1 MARVIAVDN
10 NIKSVSSNYAWIIA
24 MIVAFGGFLFGFD
37 TAIISGALPL
47 VKDQFSL
54 STAMEGWFVSAAL
67 VGCITGVSF
76 SGYVSDRFGRK
87 QILLLSAFL
96 FIASSIGCMLPSG
109 IETLIA
115 FRLIGGIGI
124 GIASM
129 LAPLYISEFAP
140 LHMRGRL
147 VSFYQL
153 AITIG
158 IVAAYFS
165 NAYLLGFQQ
174 KENLQGFLQLILVKE
189 TWRAMLGIN
198 LVPAV
203 IFFILLLFVPQTPRW
218 LVRKGYIDEAFS
230 ILKKITGEQE
240 AKKELITIQQSF
252 NAVAPGLKIL
262 LQPGFRQSLLIG
274 VLLPFLGQFSG
285 INAIIYYGP
294 RILNQGGLTLSS
306 SLDGQVTIGII
317 NVLSTF
323 LAIRYVDKLGRRPL
337 LIFGTAGIIIAL
349 IIAAI
354 LFYLQLTVGYAVII
368 TILFFI
374 FCYAFSLG
382 PVQWVIM
389 SEIYPNQVRAKA
401 MTVATMSLWIAAAV
415 VAQIFPWMLETIG
428 AAGAFLFFAACSVCT
443 IILTVKTIPET
454 KNKSLEEIEA
464 FWKRDLVK

>member
-1 MARVIAVDN
+1 MAHVIPLEN
-10 NIKSVSSNYAWIIA
+10 NSKSVSSNYAWLVSL
-24 MIVAFGGFLFGFD
+24 IVAFGGFLFGFD

-47 VKDQFSL
+47 VKEQFAL

-76 SGYVSDRFGRK
+76 SGVISDRFGRK

-109 IETLIA
+109 IEMLIA
-115 FRLIGGIGI
+115 FRLLGGIGI

-140 LHMRGRL
+140 LHIRGAL

-158 IVAAYFS
+158 IVCAYFS
-165 NAYLLGFQQ
+165 NAYLVGFQQ
-174 KENLQGFLQLILVKE
+174 NEHIEGFLNLILVKE
-189 TWRAMLGIN
+189 TWRAMLGMN
-198 LVPAV
+198 LIPAI
-203 IFFILLLFVPQTPRW
+203 IFFILLLFIPQTPRW
-218 LVRKGYIDEAFS
+218 LVKKGYLDEAFF
-230 ILKKITGEQE
+230 ILKKVAGEKEAREEIT
-240 AKKELITIQQSF
+240 TIQQSF
-252 NAVAPGLKIL
+252 NTVSPGLKIL
-262 LQPGFRQSLLIG
+262 LQPGYRKALLIG
-274 VLLPFLGQFSG
+274 MLLPFLGQFSG

-294 RILNQGGLTLSS
+294 RILNQSGLTLSS

-337 LIFGTAGIIIAL
+337 LIFGTTGIIIAL
-349 IIAAI
+349 VITAI
-354 LFYLQLTVGYAVII
+354 LFYLQVTAGYAVIVA
-368 TILFFI
+368 ILFFI

-389 SEIYPNQVRAKA
+389 SEIYPNQIRAKA
-401 MTVATMSLWIAAAV
+401 MTVATMSLWIAAAI

-428 AAGAFLFFAACSVCT
+428 AEGAFLFFAACSVCT
-443 IILTVKTIPET
+443 IILTIKTIPET

-464 FWKRDLVK
+464 FWKKG

>member
-1 MARVIAVDN
+1 MAHVIQLEN
-10 NIKSVSSNYAWIIA
+10 NAKSVSSNYAWLISL
-24 MIVAFGGFLFGFD
+24 IVAFGGFLFGFD

-47 VKDQFSL
+47 VKEQFSL

-67 VGCITGVSF
+67 VGCITGVAF
-76 SGYVSDRFGRK
+76 SGYLSDRFGRK
-87 QILLLSAFL
+87 QILLLSAVL
-96 FIASSIGCMLPSG
+96 FIASSIGCMFPST
-109 IETLIA
+109 IEMLIT
-115 FRLIGGIGI
+115 FRLVGGIGI

-140 LHMRGRL
+140 LQIRGRL

-174 KENLQGFLQLILVKE
+174 KENIYGFLNLILVKE

-198 LVPAV
+198 VIPAI
-203 IFFILLLFVPQTPRW
+203 IFFILLLYVPQTPRW
-218 LVRKGYIDEAFS
+218 LVKKGFIDEAL
-230 ILKKITGEQE
+230 IVLKKAVGEKEARQE
-240 AKKELITIQQSF
+240 ISDIKESF
-252 NAVAPGLKIL
+252 NTVSPGLKIL
-262 LQPGFRQSLLIG
+262 LQPGYRKALLIG

-323 LAIRYVDKLGRRPL
+323 LAIKYVDKLGRRPL
-337 LIFGTAGIIIAL
+337 LIFGTTGIIVAL
-349 IIAAI
+349 LIAAV
-354 LFYLQLTVGYAVII
+354 LFYLKLTSGYAVII

-389 SEIYPNQVRAKA
+389 SEIYPNQIRAKA
-401 MTVATMSLWIAAAV
+401 MTVATMSLWIAATV

-428 AAGAFLFFAACSVCT
+428 AQGAFLFFAACSACT
-443 IILTVKTIPET
+443 IILTIKAIPET

-464 FWKRDLVK
+464 FWKKG

>member
-1 MARVIAVDN
+1 MAQVIPIEN
-10 NIKSVSSNYAWIIA
+10 NLKKISSNYALLVSV
-24 MIVAFGGFLFGFD
+24 IVAFGGFLFGFD

-47 VKDQFSL
+47 VKNQFSL
-54 STAMEGWFVSAAL
+54 NTAMEGWFVSAAL

-76 SGYVSDRFGRK
+76 SGYLSDRFGRK

-96 FIASSIGCMLPSG
+96 FIASSVGCMLPSD
-109 IETLIA
+109 IEVLIA
-115 FRLIGGIGI
+115 FRLLGGIGI

-129 LAPLYISEFAP
+129 LVPLYISEFAP
-140 LHMRGRL
+140 LHIRGSL

-158 IVAAYFS
+158 IVVAYFS

-174 KENLQGFLQLILVKE
+174 NENMQGFLNLILVKE

-198 LVPAV
+198 LVPAI
-203 IFFILLLFVPQTPRW
+203 IFFILLFFVPQTPRW
-218 LVRKGYIDEAFS
+218 LVRKGYINEAFS
-230 ILKKITGEQE
+230 ILKKVTSEKE
-240 AKKELITIQQSF
+240 AKEEITAIQQSF
-252 NAVAPGLKIL
+252 NTVSPGMKIL
-262 LQPGFRQSLLIG
+262 LLPGYSKALLIG

-294 RILNQGGLTLSS
+294 KILNQGGLTLSRS
-306 SLDGQVTIGII
+306 FDGQVTIGIV

-337 LIFGTAGIIIAL
+337 LLFGTAGIIVALVIASV
-349 IIAAI
+349 
-354 LFYLQLTVGYAVII
+354 LFYLQLTAGFAVII

-389 SEIYPNQVRAKA
+389 SEIYPNQIRGKA
-401 MTVATMSLWIAAAV
+401 MTVATMSLWVAAAI

-428 AAGAFLFFAACSVCT
+428 AAGAFLFFAACSVGT
-443 IILTVKTIPET
+443 IILTLKAIPET

-464 FWKRDLVK
+464 FWKKG

>member
-1 MARVIAVDN
+1 MAHVIQLQDN
-10 NIKSVSSNYAWIIA
+10 LKSVSSNYAWLISL
-24 MIVAFGGFLFGFD
+24 IVAFGGFLFGFD

-47 VKDQFSL
+47 VKEQFSL

-67 VGCITGVSF
+67 VGCITGVAF
-76 SGYVSDRFGRK
+76 CGYLSDRFGRK
-87 QILLLSAFL
+87 QILLLSAIL
-96 FIASSIGCMLPSG
+96 FIASSVGCMFPST
-109 IETLIA
+109 IEMLIA
-115 FRLIGGIGI
+115 FRLVGGLGI

-140 LHMRGRL
+140 LHIRGRL

-153 AITIG
+153 AITVG

-165 NAYLLGFQQ
+165 NAWLLGFQQ
-174 KENLQGFLQLILVKE
+174 KENIDGFLNLILVKE

-218 LVRKGYIDEAFS
+218 LVKKGYVDEAFS
-230 ILKKITGEQE
+230 ILKKVTGATE
-240 AKKELITIQQSF
+240 AKKEIVSIQKSF
-252 NAVAPGLKIL
+252 NTVSPGLQIL
-262 LQPGFRQSLLIG
+262 LQPGYRKALLIG

-323 LAIRYVDKLGRRPL
+323 LAIRYVDKLGRKPL
-337 LIFGTAGIIIAL
+337 LIFGTTGIIVSL
-349 IIAAI
+349 VVVAI
-354 LFYLQLTVGYAVII
+354 LFYLQLTTGYAVIL

-389 SEIYPNQVRAKA
+389 SEIYPNQIRAKA

-415 VAQIFPWMLETIG
+415 VAQIFPWMLENFG
-428 AAGAFLFFAACSVCT
+428 AQGAFLFFAACSVCT
-443 IILTVKTIPET
+443 IILTIKTIPET

-464 FWKRDLVK
+464 FWKKG

>member
-1 MARVIAVDN
+1 MAHVIPLEN
-10 NIKSVSSNYAWIIA
+10 NLKSVSSNYAWLVSL
-24 MIVAFGGFLFGFD
+24 IVAFGGFLFGFD

-47 VKDQFSL
+47 VKDQFAL

-76 SGYVSDRFGRK
+76 SGVLSDRFGRK

-96 FIASSIGCMLPSG
+96 FIVSSIGSMFPSG
-109 IETLIA
+109 IEMLIA
-115 FRLIGGIGI
+115 FRLLGGIGI

-140 LHMRGRL
+140 LHIRGAL

-158 IVAAYFS
+158 IVCAYFS
-165 NAYLLGFQQ
+165 NAYLAGFQQ
-174 KENLQGFLQLILVKE
+174 NEDIEGFLNLILVKE
-189 TWRAMLGIN
+189 TWRAMLGMN
-198 LVPAV
+198 LIPAI
-203 IFFILLLFVPQTPRW
+203 IFFILLLFIPQTPRW
-218 LVRKGYIDEAFS
+218 LVKKGYLDEAFF
-230 ILKKITGEQE
+230 ILKKVAGEKEAREEIT
-240 AKKELITIQQSF
+240 TIQQSF
-252 NAVAPGLKIL
+252 NTVSPGLKIL
-262 LQPGFRQSLLIG
+262 LQPGYRKALLIG

-337 LIFGTAGIIIAL
+337 LIFGTTGIIIAL
-349 IIAAI
+349 VITAI
-354 LFYLQLTVGYAVII
+354 LFYLQVTAGYAVIVA
-368 TILFFI
+368 ILFFI

-389 SEIYPNQVRAKA
+389 SEIYPNQIRAKA
-401 MTVATMSLWIAAAV
+401 MTVATMSLWIAAAI

-428 AAGAFLFFAACSVCT
+428 AEGAFLFFAACSVCT
-443 IILTVKTIPET
+443 IILTIKTIPET

-464 FWKRDLVK
+464 FWKKG

>member
-1 MARVIAVDN
+1 MAHVVQLQN
-10 NIKSVSSNYAWIIA
+10 NLKNSSSSYAWIIA

-47 VKDQFSL
+47 VKDQFAL

-76 SGYVSDRFGRK
+76 SGYLSDRFGRK
-87 QILLLSAFL
+87 QILILSAFL
-96 FIASSIGCMLPSG
+96 FIASSVGCMLPSG
-109 IETLIA
+109 IAMLIV

-140 LHMRGRL
+140 LHIRGRL

-153 AITIG
+153 AITLG

-174 KENLQGFLQLILVKE
+174 KDNVQGFLNLILVKE

-198 LVPAV
+198 LIPAI

-230 ILKKITGEQE
+230 ILKKITGERE
-240 AKKELITIQQSF
+240 ARKEITAIQQSF
-252 NAVAPGLKIL
+252 GTVAPDLKIL
-262 LQPGFRQSLLIG
+262 LQPGLRQSLLIG

-294 RILNQGGLTLSS
+294 RILNQGGLTLSN
-306 SLDGQVTIGII
+306 SLDGQVTIGIV

-323 LAIRYVDKLGRRPL
+323 LAIKYVDKLGRRPL
-337 LIFGTAGIIIAL
+337 LIFGTTGIVIAL
-349 IIAAI
+349 VVAAF
-354 LFYLQLTVGYAVII
+354 LFHFKLTAGYAVIT
-368 TILFFI
+368 TILLFI

-428 AAGAFLFFAACSVCT
+428 AEGAFLFFAACSVGT
-443 IILTVKTIPET
+443 IILTIKVIPET

-464 FWKRDLVK
+464 FWKKGH

>member
-1 MARVIAVDN
+1 MAHVIPLEN
-10 NIKSVSSNYAWIIA
+10 NSKSVSSNYAWLVSL
-24 MIVAFGGFLFGFD
+24 IVAFGGFLFGFD

-47 VKDQFSL
+47 VKEQFAL

-76 SGYVSDRFGRK
+76 SGVISDRFGRK

-109 IETLIA
+109 IEMLIA
-115 FRLIGGIGI
+115 FRLLGGIGI

-140 LHMRGRL
+140 LHIRGAL

-158 IVAAYFS
+158 IVCAYFS
-165 NAYLLGFQQ
+165 NAYLVGFQQ
-174 KENLQGFLQLILVKE
+174 NEHIEGFLNLILVKE
-189 TWRAMLGIN
+189 TWRAMLGMN
-198 LVPAV
+198 LIPAI
-203 IFFILLLFVPQTPRW
+203 IFFILLLFIPQTPRW
-218 LVRKGYIDEAFS
+218 LVKKGYLDEAFF
-230 ILKKITGEQE
+230 ILKKVAGEKEAREEIT
-240 AKKELITIQQSF
+240 TIQQSF
-252 NAVAPGLKIL
+252 NTVSPGLKIL
-262 LQPGFRQSLLIG
+262 LQPGYRKALLIG

-294 RILNQGGLTLSS
+294 RILNQSGLTLSS

-337 LIFGTAGIIIAL
+337 LIFGTTGIIIAL
-349 IIAAI
+349 VITAI
-354 LFYLQLTVGYAVII
+354 LFYLQVTAGYAVIVA
-368 TILFFI
+368 ILFFI

-389 SEIYPNQVRAKA
+389 SEIYPNQIRAKA
-401 MTVATMSLWIAAAV
+401 MTVATMSLWIAAAI

-428 AAGAFLFFAACSVCT
+428 AEGAFLFFAACSVCT
-443 IILTVKTIPET
+443 IILTIKTIPET

-464 FWKRDLVK
+464 FWKKG

>member
-1 MARVIAVDN
+1 MAHVIPLEDN
-10 NIKSVSSNYAWIIA
+10 LKSVSSNYAWLVSL
-24 MIVAFGGFLFGFD
+24 IVAFGGFLFGFD

-47 VKDQFSL
+47 VKEQFSL
-54 STAMEGWFVSAAL
+54 STGMEGWFVSAAL

-76 SGYVSDRFGRK
+76 SGVLSDRFGRK

-96 FIASSIGCMLPSG
+96 FIVSSIGCMFPSD
-109 IETLIA
+109 IEMLIA
-115 FRLIGGIGI
+115 FRLLGGIGI

-140 LHMRGRL
+140 LHIRGAL
-147 VSFYQL
+147 VAFYQL

-158 IVAAYFS
+158 IVCAYFS

-174 KENLQGFLQLILVKE
+174 NEHIEGFLNLILVKE

-198 LVPAV
+198 LIPAIV
-203 IFFILLLFVPQTPRW
+203 FFILLLFIPQTPRW
-218 LVRKGYIDEAFS
+218 LVKKGYINEAFL
-230 ILKKITGEQE
+230 ILKKVAGEKEAREEIT
-240 AKKELITIQQSF
+240 TIQRSF
-252 NAVAPGLKIL
+252 NTVSPGLKIL
-262 LQPGFRQSLLIG
+262 LQPGYRKALLIG

-294 RILNQGGLTLSS
+294 KILNQGGLTLSR

-323 LAIRYVDKLGRRPL
+323 LAIKYVDKLGRRPL
-337 LIFGTAGIIIAL
+337 LIFGTTGIIIAL
-349 IIAAI
+349 VITAV
-354 LFYLQLTVGYAVII
+354 LFYLQVTGGYAVIVA
-368 TILFFI
+368 ILFFI

-389 SEIYPNQVRAKA
+389 SEIYPNQIRAKA
-401 MTVATMSLWIAAAV
+401 MTVATMSLWIAAAI
-415 VAQIFPWMLETIG
+415 VAQIFPWLLETIG
-428 AAGAFLFFAACSVCT
+428 AEGAFLFFAVCSVCT
-443 IILTVKTIPET
+443 IILTIKIIPET

-464 FWKRDLVK
+464 FWKRG

>member
-1 MARVIAVDN
+1 MAHVIPLEN
-10 NIKSVSSNYAWIIA
+10 NSKSVSSNYAWLVSL
-24 MIVAFGGFLFGFD
+24 IVAFGGFLFGFD

-47 VKDQFSL
+47 VKEQFAL

-76 SGYVSDRFGRK
+76 SGVISDRFGRK

-109 IETLIA
+109 IEMLIA
-115 FRLIGGIGI
+115 FRLLGGIGI

-140 LHMRGRL
+140 LHIRGAL

-158 IVAAYFS
+158 IVCAYFS
-165 NAYLLGFQQ
+165 NAYLVGFQQ
-174 KENLQGFLQLILVKE
+174 NEDIEGFLNLILVRE
-189 TWRAMLGIN
+189 TWRAMLGMN
-198 LVPAV
+198 LIPAI
-203 IFFILLLFVPQTPRW
+203 IFFILLLFIPQTPRW
-218 LVRKGYIDEAFS
+218 LVKKGYLDEAFF
-230 ILKKITGEQE
+230 ILKKVAGEKEAREEIT
-240 AKKELITIQQSF
+240 TIQQSF
-252 NAVAPGLKIL
+252 NTVSPGLKIL
-262 LQPGFRQSLLIG
+262 LQPGYRKALLIG
-274 VLLPFLGQFSG
+274 MLLPFLGQFSG

-294 RILNQGGLTLSS
+294 RILNQSGLTLSS

-337 LIFGTAGIIIAL
+337 LIFGTTGIIIAL
-349 IIAAI
+349 VITAI
-354 LFYLQLTVGYAVII
+354 LFYLQVTAGYAVIVA
-368 TILFFI
+368 ILFFI

-389 SEIYPNQVRAKA
+389 SEIYPNQIRAKA
-401 MTVATMSLWIAAAV
+401 MTVATMSLWIAAAI

-428 AAGAFLFFAACSVCT
+428 AEGAFLFFAACSVCT
-443 IILTVKTIPET
+443 IILTIKTIPET

-464 FWKRDLVK
+464 FWKKG

>member
-1 MARVIAVDN
+1 MAHVIQLEN
-10 NIKSVSSNYAWIIA
+10 NVKKVSSNYAWLVSL
-24 MIVAFGGFLFGFD
+24 IVAFGGFLFGFD
-37 TAIISGALPL
+37 TAIIAGALPL
-47 VKDQFSL
+47 VKDQFAL

-76 SGYVSDRFGRK
+76 SGYLSDRFGRK

-96 FIASSIGCMLPSG
+96 FIASSIGCMFPSG
-109 IETLIA
+109 MQMLIA
-115 FRLIGGIGI
+115 FRLIGGVGI

-140 LHMRGRL
+140 LHIRGRL

-153 AITIG
+153 AITLG

-174 KENLQGFLQLILVKE
+174 KENIGGFLNLILVKE

-203 IFFILLLFVPQTPRW
+203 IFFILLLFIPQTPRW
-218 LVRKGYIDEAFS
+218 LVKKGYVDEAFW
-230 ILKKITGEQE
+230 ILKKLSGEKE
-240 AKKELITIQQSF
+240 AKREITTIQQSF
-252 NAVAPGLKIL
+252 NAVSPDFKIL
-262 LQPGFRQSLLIG
+262 FQPGFRKALLIG

-294 RILNQGGLTLSS
+294 KILNQGGLTLSS
-306 SLDGQVTIGII
+306 SLDGQVTIGIV

-337 LIFGTAGIIIAL
+337 LIYGTTGIIIAL
-349 IIAAI
+349 VIAAV
-354 LFYLQLTVGYAVII
+354 LFYLQLTTGYGVII

-389 SEIYPNQVRAKA
+389 SEIFPNQIRAKA

-428 AAGAFLFFAACSVCT
+428 AEGAFLFFAACSVGT
-443 IILTVKTIPET
+443 IILTLKTIPET

-464 FWKRDLVK
+464 FWKRA